1 MQDIVVTTNPY
12 EELLKFSANTGKELS
27 KLDFTILG
35 FSTTYTLEGE
45 SKQISEKELSIFDDD
60 ELFLNEKLELHQSYK
75 IKITE
80 LNEASSKLSSSI
92 SLQTN
97 KDISSLILCLDLSE
111 LNFNTSLAME
121 ILQDVYK
128 KMIKDGFFL
137 SIRIFDFKNKLINIL
152 SKFKDNKLR
161 QKKVKILI
169 AKGVK
174 TISAEQEK
182 LIFAYQDKARKAH
195 GVNKVSIIGIK
206 EGELAFKHIKPGKSR
221 KGRNLKLSF
230 IEARE
235 PKENKIDFSCSEN
248 FELKQKTN
256 PLEQSQIDEYIA
268 KKSGFISET
277 AGKFDIE
284 TELNLSS
291 VNFKDTGIIYAG
303 LDTGVSLNI
312 KNASQIDEA
321 VGSGVYIE
329 CENVHITGNIAGNT
343 NIKAKNLKIYGQ
355 THSKSSIEAE
365 NAYIS
370 LHKGHLQSNIAD
382 IDVLENAYVKADTAK
397 IKKTLGSTVEANK
410 ALIMS
415 ISSNN
420 NIIFT
425 QTVVIEHC
433 EGTNNKFLV
442 NIQQKDKDYEKR
454 LLEIKTRIEKIPN
467 IIHSLQSDMSSSKVA
482 VEKIIKQIDYLKSQ
496 GQKIPMNFLQIVR
509 DYQSSSKEVQALVKE
524 EADLK
529 LEAKDLI
536 AELAK
541 LQESLFEAK
550 LINKDGKWTD
560 MNEIKFK
567 FIYPNS
573 TILYSTRAND
583 NIKLLMLEK
592 DLDDNA
598 KPKIVHKNEF
608 DEKDTKW

>member
-45 SKQISEKELSIFDDD
+45 SKQVSEKELNIFDDD

-128 KMIKDGFFL
+128 KMIKEGFFL

-152 SKFKDNKLR
+152 SKFKDNKLK

-182 LIFAYQDKARKAH
+182 LIFVYKDKARKVH

-442 NIQQKDKDYEKR
+442 SIQQKDKDYEKR

-529 LEAKDLI
+529 LEAKDII

>member
-45 SKQISEKELSIFDDD
+45 SKQVSEKELNIFDDD

-111 LNFNTSLAME
+111 LSFNTSLAME

-152 SKFKDNKLR
+152 SKFKDNKLK

-182 LIFAYQDKARKAH
+182 LIFVYQDKARKVH

-529 LEAKDLI
+529 IEAKDLI

-608 DEKDTKW
+608 DEKDTKL